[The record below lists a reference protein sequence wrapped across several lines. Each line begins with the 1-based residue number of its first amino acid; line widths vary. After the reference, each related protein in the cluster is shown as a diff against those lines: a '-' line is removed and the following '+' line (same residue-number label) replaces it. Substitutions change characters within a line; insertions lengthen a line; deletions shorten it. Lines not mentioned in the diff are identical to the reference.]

1 MLQNM
6 IKHNYE
12 EIRKRISE
20 YVDPN
25 AISIIAVTK
34 YQTVEAANEAIAC
47 GITEIGENKVQQLY
61 ERDKLLLPAKR
72 HLIGHL
78 QTNKVKQAV
87 SVADLIQSVDSERV
101 AVEISKQAGKIN
113 KIQEVLIE
121 VNIAAEETK
130 TGATL
135 DEFKN
140 IIQTCGSLP
149 NILVKGLMAVM
160 PISADEFHFEHMYN
174 LFCETADMKYTNT
187 QIQTLSMGM
196 SNDYLT
202 AVKHG
207 SNMIRVGRSLFL

>member
-47 GITEIGENKVQQLY
+47 GITEIGENKVQQLC

-160 PISADEFHFEHMYN
+160 PISAV
-174 LFCETADMKYTNT
+174 KR
-187 QIQTLSMGM
+187 QT
-196 SNDYLT
+196 
-202 AVKHG
+202 
-207 SNMIRVGRSLFL
+207 